1 MYNIL
6 FSIVYVHNNI
16 YVFVNKGLSELYLI
30 PRLHLNTPI
39 TTTVSTAAS
48 WYVVLLYSLE

>member
-6 FSIVYVHNNI
+6 FSIIYVHNNI
-16 YVFVNKGLSELYLI
+16 YVFVNKRLSEIYLI
-30 PRLHLNTPI
+30 TRLHLNVPI
-39 TTTVSTAAS
+39 TATVSTAAS